1 LKPATDAMILD
12 TTDLDVEGTFREAL
26 ALVENRLGAPKAA
39 RRVPSAVP

>member
-26 ALVENRLGAPKAA
+26 ALVENRLRAAKAP